1 MTQYAAAVAAGG
13 GGKEHKD
20 AKCESTSGKLTAG
33 PLRLWQAE
41 E

>member
-1 MTQYAAAVAAGG
+1 MSQYAAAAAAA

-20 AKCESTSGKLTAG
+20 AKCESTSSKLTAG